1 MKPLFFQGPWYG
13 GVKKGV
19 WDWGPDPI
27 VVMDYRWSSLT
38 RFDNK
43 YIYIYVYYRNTTL
56 YENNHIIAHNA
67 WNTHEDIYFEGIIP
81 PISHRNQLISRVF
94 WGWDL
99 PEDDLLRYKF
109 FQAFDELMQVG
120 TIHFFS
126 VGEKPWILVFRE
138 SLPLYSTSSRNI
150 PKP

>member
-1 MKPLFFQGPWYG
+1 MKPLIFTGTIYRRCQKRGMG
-13 GVKKGV
+13 LGKMTL
-19 WDWGPDPI
+19 
-27 VVMDYRWSSLT
+27 VVMDYRWPSLT

-43 YIYIYVYYRNTTL
+43 KHTYIYIYYRNAL

-138 SLPLYSTSSRNI
+138 SLPLYSTSSRNHSGM
-150 PKP
+150 